1 MFVNLWEQFTESY
14 STSASYYG
22 VYGVMFLLS
31 LLYIIIRKTQSWKR
45 AVMVYTLLVMVVLVM
60 FNPVYYK
67 ILTKVVSSYD
77 VYYRL
82 FWMIPFDI
90 VIGYVCVDIVAT
102 IKDRRKRVIF
112 ASLVLIVLVAGGDLV
127 YFFDG
132 GGVKATYFGNIY
144 KVDQQAID
152 ITDAI
157 VSDDRNS
164 NKKTISST
172 DEMFALRGYDA
183 LFGIVEVSSMESA
196 AVNADALAH
205 QMQAAGAGYAVIE
218 KELCDGYGLVEDG
231 QVRWVMSTAGYE
243 VYVLVN

>member
-1 MFVNLWEQFTESY
+1 MFGDLWEQFTESY
-14 STSASYYG
+14 STAASYYG
-22 VYGVMFLLS
+22 VYGVMFLLA
-31 LLYIIIRKTQSWKR
+31 LLYLIIRKTPSWKR
-45 AVMVYTLLVMVVLVM
+45 AVMVYTLFVMVVLVL

-102 IKDRRKRVIF
+102 IKEGKKRVVF
-112 ASLVLIVLVAGGDLV
+112 ALSVLIVLVAGGDLV
-127 YFFDG
+127 YSFDG
-132 GGVKATYFGNIY
+132 GSVKATYFGTIY
-144 KVDQQAID
+144 KVNQQVVD

-157 VSDDRNS
+157 VADDKNG

-172 DEMFALRGYDA
+172 DGMFALRGYDA
-183 LFGIVEVSSMESA
+183 LFGIAETSSMESV
-196 AVNADALAH
+196 AVNTDALVYR
-205 QMQAAGAGYAVIE
+205 MQAVDAGYAVIE
-218 KELCDGYGLVEDG
+218 KGLCEGDALVEDG
-231 QVRWVMSTAGYE
+231 RVQRVLSTEGYE